1 MVCAVLGIGAA
12 ALAGCNLWQQQR
24 LVQLPELPPAWRH
37 YEVAMLLTVVD
48 GRDGRPRQLPAARPG
63 DRLALP
69 LGRYA
74 ASVIVAQPLVVG
86 RAPAADGSAPAVAGP
101 ATGRLLRPA
110 GAVVPVSDARSGVLE
125 VTWERGLLASLLLDL
140 WRGGANP
147 WLLNLERLD
156 RELTARGAGDPWTL
170 NRVAI
175 LAALEAN
182 AMSLAAIRPLPVR
195 RVDPSTTRR
204 ALGVVEPVCTSAA
217 ERRPRHAGSSRAH
230 RLSPAARRRW
240 AGAGAAGGRP
250 RSRADLRGGPGARP
264 VTCARPGAAP
274 RGVGWNRHRAGA

>member
-86 RAPAADGSAPAVAGP
+86 RAPAAAGSAPAVGGP

-110 GAVVPVSDARSGVLE
+110 GAVVPVSDARSGELE

-195 RVDPSTTRR
+195 RVDLQLPAGRWVWWNPFAPPLLSDGR
-204 ALGVVEPVCTSAA
+204 ATLEV
-217 ERRPRHAGSSRAH
+217 
-230 RLSPAARRRW
+230 
-240 AGAGAAGGRP
+240 
-250 RSRADLRGGPGARP
+250 
-264 VTCARPGAAP
+264 AAP
-274 RGVGWNRHRAGA
+274 TGYHLLLGDDGQALALQVDDHGAVLTSEVARGLDP